1 MDEEAMEAMRYIMR
15 SQAAFAGM
23 EVLTYCF
30 MANHFHIFVRLDPKE
45 TEHLDD
51 AGLVARFRALYGGT
65 RCASLGL
72 DADDLEVI
80 LKNDGESAEGIRR
93 RLKARMGDVSVFMRE
108 VKTRFTLW
116 YNGERGTVGTFWAE
130 RFRSVIVEA
139 DTEAQ
144 RMVAAYIDLNPVR
157 AGLVEDAGDYGFSGF
172 GEACA
177 GGSAARRG
185 IARIEGRKT
194 WSTKWHERYRARLC
208 SRMGPGMRP
217 PRRDDQRHS
226 GKAKGE
232 DRQGA
237 VVSERSRLLSKI
249 RAFSEGWVVGSVA
262 WVERCCAANGW
273 LGFRRG
279 RKAKP
284 VLEDGGPEF
293 VKVAVALKRH

>member
-1 MDEEAMEAMRYIMR
+1 
-15 SQAAFAGM
+15 
-23 EVLTYCF
+23 
-30 MANHFHIFVRLDPKE
+30 ANHFHIFVRLDPKE
-45 TEHLDD
+45 TEDLDD

-80 LKNDGESAEGIRR
+80 LKKNGDSAVGIRR

-116 YNGERGTVGTFWAE
+116 YNQEHGTVGTFWAE

-139 DTEAQ
+139 DTAAQ

-157 AGLVEDAGDYGFSGF
+157 AGLVEDAGGYGFSGF

-185 IARIEGRKT
+185 IARIEGKMSWT
-194 WSTKWHERYRARLC
+194 NQWHGRYRARLC
-208 SRMGPGMRP
+208 SRMGPGTRHC
-217 PRRDDQRHS
+217 RGDQKTATA
-226 GKAKGE
+226 GATKQETK
-232 DRQGA
+232 QGA
-237 VVSERSRLLSKI
+237 GVAEGTGLLSRI

-262 WVERCCAANGW
+262 WVESFCAVNGW
-273 LGFRRG
+273 LGY
-279 RKAKP
+279 RKGKKAQP
-284 VLEDGGPEF
+284 IASGGGSDF
-293 VKVAVALKRH
+293 AKVATVAKRP

>member
-1 MDEEAMEAMRYIMR
+1 
-15 SQAAFAGM
+15 M

-45 TEHLDD
+45 TENLDD
-51 AGLVARFRALYGGT
+51 AGLVTRFRALYGGT

-80 LKNDGESAEGIRR
+80 LKKNRDSAEGIRR

-108 VKTRFTLW
+108 LKTRFTLW
-116 YNGERGTVGTFWAE
+116 YNEEHGTVGTFWAE

-139 DTEAQ
+139 DTAAQ

-157 AGLVEDAGDYGFSGF
+157 AGLVEDAGGYAFSGF

-185 IARIEGRKT
+185 IARIESQMT
-194 WSTKWHERYRARLC
+194 WATKWHERYRARLC

-217 PRRDDQRHS
+217 LRRDQRSAAVGAGAMKEKAMS
-226 GKAKGE
+226 GAGLAE
-232 DRQGA
+232 G
-237 VVSERSRLLSKI
+237 SGLLSKI
-249 RAFSEGWVVGSVA
+249 RAFSESWVVGSVA
-262 WVERCCAANGW
+262 WVESFCAANGW
-273 LGFRRG
+273 LGYKKG
-279 RKAKP
+279 REARP
-284 VLEDGGPEF
+284 VAPDGDAEF
-293 VKVAVALKRH
+293 ATVATVVKRH